1 MNKNDKEEWTMLRML
16 STLALLLLASVACA
30 PPAIKTTALMPA
42 KFHEAAQ
49 LKEVAVLPFEGER
62 GREFSA
68 EIEGVL
74 ASVNIGDKQY
84 FSLVDRTKLDKV
96 ISEMKLSQSALV
108 DSNTA
113 AKVGKLV
120 GAKGIYTGVVSA
132 SDTSDSSYREE
143 RTRCAYNVTKYDK
156 KGRAYEECGK
166 WQTYTVSCT
175 KRNATFTFTP
185 RLIEVE
191 TGRIVYANNISGTA
205 SSSAC
210 EDSKTPL
217 AAPFELIDRA
227 KWVAKAQLKR
237 DVAPYY
243 VTFEIKLMDSTDGI
257 ASKEAEKKFEE
268 GIDYARGNRFD
279 RACEL
284 WGEARILSPNTPS
297 IIYNLGICSEVIGEL
312 EQALDLYKKA
322 DRAYG
327 KPDDRIT
334 SALHRVSETIQKQK
348 KLKEQIGK

>member
-1 MNKNDKEEWTMLRML
+1 MFRMMSL
-16 STLALLLLASVACA
+16 LTLLLLITAACA
-30 PPAIKTTALMPA
+30 PPTIKTTALMPA
-42 KFHEAAQ
+42 RFHDAAKV
-49 LKEVAVLPFEGER
+49 KEVAVLPFDGR
-62 GREFSA
+62 GGAEFAA
-68 EIEGVL
+68 EIEGML

-84 FSLVDRTKLDKV
+84 FTLIDRVRIDKL

-108 DSNTA
+108 DPNTA

-120 GAKGIYTGVVSA
+120 GAKGIYTGVVTT
-132 SDTSDSSYREE
+132 SDTSDSRYREE

-156 KGRAYEECGK
+156 KGRAYEECGR
-166 WQTYTVSCT
+166 WETYTVSCT
-175 KRNATFTFTP
+175 KRDATFTFTP
-185 RLIEVE
+185 KLIEVE

-205 SSSAC
+205 SSSVC
-210 EDSKTPL
+210 EDSRAPL

-227 KWVAKAQLKR
+227 KGVAKAQLKR
-237 DVAPYY
+237 DVSPYY

-268 GIDYARGNRFD
+268 GISYAKGNRFD

-284 WGEARILSPNTPS
+284 WGEARILSPNAPS
-297 IIYNLGICSEVIGEL
+297 VLYSLGICSEVTGEL
-312 EQALDLYKKA
+312 EQASDLYKKA

-334 SALHRVSETIQKQK
+334 SALHRVSEAIQKQK